1 MQRISTALV
10 YVRAFG
16 IWCVMLL
23 AAFANGA
30 FRELVIVPRWGE
42 RVGHVVGVVVLGG
55 IIWVLAWRLV
65 KSTGALPARTLLLVG
80 LFWVTLSLLF
90 EFGFFHYAM
99 QIPWSKLLAD
109 YNVLQG
115 RLLLVVWISTLISPL
130 VCGRAV
136 YGRPRPGGPEGP
148 EHL

>member
-1 MQRISTALV
+1 MRRISTAMV

-30 FRELVIVPRWGE
+30 FRELVVVPRWGE
-42 RVGHVVGVVVLGG
+42 GVGHVVGVVVLSG

-65 KSTGALPARTLLLVG
+65 KSTGALPARTMLGVG

-90 EFGFFHYAM
+90 EFGFFHYM
-99 QIPWSKLLAD
+99 MHIPWSDLLAD
-109 YNVLQG
+109 YNILQG
-115 RLLLVVWISTLISPL
+115 RLLLVVWVSTLLSPL

-136 YGRPRPGGPEGP
+136 YGRSRPGGSESPEG
-148 EHL
+148 L